1 MSAVH
6 RRLSRLYAQGYDG
19 TDAPPLFHDW
29 SAAHLANLRPAAVL
43 VALTEREEP
52 GVLLLHR
59 PSTMRA
65 HPGQVAFPGGKIDAG
80 ESPEEGAL
88 REANEELGIDPAKV
102 RLVGLGDCYKTHSGF
117 EITPVLATVPA
128 DIAIRPNPAEV
139 AQWFEAPADF
149 VLDEANHVERWVEWE
164 GGMRPFYEI
173 LWRDHNIWGITAA
186 LIVNLSRRLRWH
198 G

>member
-6 RRLSRLYAQGYDG
+6 ERLRRHYAQGYDG
-19 TDAPPLFHDW
+19 TEVPPLFHDW
-29 SAAHLANLRPAAVL
+29 SAAHLTDLRPAAVL

-80 ESPEEGAL
+80 ESPEEAAL
-88 REANEELGIDPAKV
+88 REANEELGIDPGEV
-102 RLVGLGDCYKTHSGF
+102 RLVGLGDRYKTHSGF

-139 AQWFEAPADF
+139 AQWFEAPAGF
-149 VLDEANHVERWVEWE
+149 VLDDANHVERWVEWE

-173 LWRDHNIWGITAA
+173 LWREHNIWGITAA